1 MTRKARIKFGLLDK
15 FQQVLNDWA
24 GREAI
29 KISITE
35 TIDEMGNII
44 DKSETETT
52 FYTLIGNQGM
62 STNEQPIGALQPGD
76 LCMYAKVSDDIVAFS
91 QLTPTTTRRDE
102 IRYEDLTYRPELT
115 NKVYDVDEEVL
126 HVFKLKRLSV

>member
-1 MTRKARIKFGLLDK
+1 MTRKARIRFGLLDR
-15 FQQVLNDWA
+15 FQQVLDDWA

-29 KISITE
+29 RVSITE
-35 TIDEMGNII
+35 TIDEMGQVI
-44 DKSETETT
+44 DRSTTETT
-52 FYTLIGNQGM
+52 FYTLIGNPGM
-62 STNEQPIGALQPGD
+62 STNPQQIGFLQPGE
-76 LCMYAKVSDDIVAFS
+76 LCMYAKTSDDIVAFS

-102 IRYEDLTYRPELT
+102 IRYEELTYRPELT